1 MRRLA
6 IVALAAALGAAA
18 CGDDSSSDPGTAP
31 TIPTTTNT
39 FTGSLNPNG
48 GRTETFITARSGTV
62 TATLVSLG
70 PDSGLTVGFG
80 LGTWNGNACQ
90 MTLVKDNAVQTSAII
105 GAASNAGT
113 LCVRIY
119 DQGNLTAPVD
129 YQIDVVHP

>member
-6 IVALAAALGAAA
+6 IVALAAALATAA
-18 CGDDSSSDPGTAP
+18 CGDDSSSNIPTTP
-31 TIPTTTNT
+31 TIPTTTDSFPGT
-39 FTGSLNPNG
+39 LNPNG
-48 GRTETFITARSGTV
+48 GRTHTFITARSGSI

-70 PDSGLTVGFG
+70 PDSGLTVGFA

-90 MTLVKDNAVQTSAII
+90 QTLVKDNAVQTSAIL
-105 GAASNAGT
+105 GAASSAGT

-119 DQGNLTAPVD
+119 DQGTLTGPVD